1 MLCSLLDIVI
11 FTLKSRPKNSIFSH
25 INFTQLKIEFS
36 MVLNNIHIAMRPYS
50 IGNINYIDRLT
61 SDNDFIRCITGENI
75 VRLPDL
81 RRFLNVSKLEISHTN
96 ISKIDNLPP
105 NLVSLE
111 IISLPKSLKIL
122 RVFNSD
128 LTVLCKL
135 PPNLEKL
142 TCIFNKISSLPSLP
156 LSLRRLDIMSN
167 NLTHLPSL
175 PDELE
180 ELYCGLNF
188 LTNLPNAPPKIKKFS
203 CEGNN
208 LPFNNIDDWR
218 KITRLRI
225 MFAKAISK
233 PFLRKSF
240 YSFVKRRKY
249 EIHTEL
255 LYNPDIGFYLNS
267 VETLDCFNRA

>member
-1 MLCSLLDIVI
+1 
-11 FTLKSRPKNSIFSH
+11 
-25 INFTQLKIEFS
+25 

-111 IISLPKSLKIL
+111 IIGNLSNTLEIISLPKSLKIL

-175 PDELE
+175 PDEL
-180 ELYCGLNF
+180 
-188 LTNLPNAPPKIKKFS
+188 
-203 CEGNN
+203 
-208 LPFNNIDDWR
+208 
-218 KITRLRI
+218 
-225 MFAKAISK
+225 
-233 PFLRKSF
+233 
-240 YSFVKRRKY
+240 
-249 EIHTEL
+249 
-255 LYNPDIGFYLNS
+255 
-267 VETLDCFNRA
+267 